1 MKNIHTLKQLLIG
14 IKYWSLR
21 SFFLVFALISLGTS
35 QMWGAEL
42 KEGQYIYINYSTST
56 WGSSSAKFKFN
67 WYWNVGDYCCVN
79 QEAGRISGVNY
90 AYAQT
95 QNAYTRAVQILR
107 FNSDYSSQ
115 WNYTNT
121 IAVSD
126 NTKNCITLTASVS
139 DNYSFSW
146 TTYAPPMSTT
156 TLSDNG
162 TSIVSG
168 SGTSGDPY
176 CVYVGAT
183 IKVSAAGT
191 KAVEDPDA
199 TINYDFKQ
207 GSTSKQNGTSTTYQF
222 TASSTANTSYTINL
236 DGYTK
241 VGSTSSTKKAA
252 TAIYYKTIAVP
263 VDPTVTLTAS
273 KTTGINIGET
283 ITLTAT
289 GSNASNI
296 TKYEFYEGSTKK
308 GTVNTSSGTAT
319 YSYTPTTTGNKTVKV
334 VMTYNS
340 GSNTVTSSNVALT
353 LNTPSVALAVKSGSP
368 TDIYLGETTTI
379 MKATPSN
386 VGAGVTPSY
395 VFTDQASPAV
405 SSSSQTS
412 KEWTY
417 TPGTTGTKTMKVTMT
432 VDGSTYTATTTVNVY
447 EHWNIYVKN
456 NCGWANGIYN
466 YNWDA
471 GGNKGLGNW
480 PGTSVSVYQGAWY
493 TVTLDSKYSNVI
505 LHGNNSEQTND
516 ISADKSIHTAGTFW
530 EFVYDHEYNGTKY
543 YYLTKNTSLSNPT
556 VYLDEDANSSYVV
569 NTTTLFLTG
578 HITNYGGDGSA
589 AADMLEVGFEVNGTK
604 YPMNCKTGDDASYF
618 WGYVTGLTAGTA
630 YTVKAYATNIH
641 GTGKSSGKSYT
652 TRAAGNYTIKV
663 RSLVERSAP
672 KIYAWTYTNT
682 ECNGLEIKNAAW
694 PGTTMTTDISGTTY
708 KWYSYTMSND
718 YNKFVISEGTD
729 ATKTDDFDAPL
740 EDKCYWYTATDGT
753 QSNRMGEMTC
763 PFSTPQLM
771 INHGGAVEGG
781 TSGSDYVYYT
791 MTLQGDGKYKYTVSN
806 LPASDNYQFKIVYL
820 AEWYG
825 KGTGDSYSTIDYT
838 HRTETSLAQETNNL
852 LLHSNFAG
860 DYSFYFN
867 PNDNSIEVEFPNV
880 NQLQIYGASP
890 AHAGIVNNY
899 DFGSPDGTTY
909 SKTLTLN
916 AKTTYRFK
924 VVYNCD
930 YYGFKTGEPASGEN
944 NSSNPMTI
952 NNCTDWRMYT
962 DGGDSY
968 LYAPVAGDYTFSF
981 NSDHVVSGEHLTDL
995 SVTFPEA
1002 YTVTFGY
1009 GTGGSA
1015 VTASATSAGGAI
1027 ESGDYVAS
1035 GDNIT
1040 FTQTPISGGYTF
1052 KGWYTTVDGNT
1063 TVATMGVSDNILN
1076 GINANKTVYAQYTP
1090 NNYIVSL
1097 DVDEDHKGTIASATT
1112 SHTVTYNAVTTNIP
1126 NLPTAADGYGLDGF
1140 YTDHNGTGTKLINGD
1155 GSFIASVSGFTDS
1168 DKKWIR
1174 IGGVTLYAYYK
1185 QAEITALTITPA
1197 VTAPSGTVTAT
1208 PTISP
1213 VPGGAA
1219 EICWRL
1225 LHSNG
1230 NIMDSQPTFTSA
1242 GGNAVTFTAP
1252 ETSGTY
1258 LVAAI
1263 LHTGTGCGNGTVL
1276 DSVTS
1281 GFQVAGDHN
1290 VTVQYKCGDVT
1301 IQASTTVTGRPL
1313 ATTEIT
1319 APEIFGYT
1327 FSKWKQGDG
1336 ITITGADANGEKAT
1350 ATITFTAIY
1359 DGTLTAIY
1367 TQNQIIY
1374 FKNTLGWSSVY
1385 VNLLT
1390 TDYWDNTNGSGNTGR
1405 SNRNLQMS
1413 LVDGTTD
1420 IYYYDYGN
1428 KATSHFISF
1437 TQESMDGYNNF
1448 YQASPNVAHVVFPS
1462 RYSDNTNL
1470 DKATE
1475 GGFYAG
1481 TPMFVPLAGQTP
1493 IKKNNNRAEYYNSGY
1508 WTKYTAGTGYTLEI
1522 YYDYDESPTVK
1533 SIPFTSDDE
1542 LMPMKAVADLE
1553 ANTTYR
1559 FQLKRDGDVY
1569 YGNSGTMTYADHG
1582 QGTAWEMT
1590 NTDFTKCKIT
1600 TNAAGDYTF
1609 NLSYSANSTNP
1620 PQYRLRMAVDYPI
1633 ASGDYRLIYKDGVHT
1648 AWHPSAIVPK
1658 VNNGKDTVSFF
1669 IRPNN
1674 ASRVLKIQ
1682 QATVDG
1688 ETGAI
1693 SWEDKSTITSSISS
1707 LPQDSVY
1714 NINLPMDGSGNISV
1728 ESVDPYTG
1736 NFYIR
1741 TDCANSKWDNYR
1753 SDPDHRMTYSEYS
1766 ITHGGYSHYYCHW
1779 VEAADAHRKNV
1790 KFTIA
1795 NDYSPCISDTLTRET
1810 SSGTWA
1816 NIATFIDGDG
1826 NILRDA
1832 NVRFMWD
1839 QHTNTISRAYIDG
1852 AQGHANDF
1860 LVLRSSDSKIADIDN
1875 SATILTEVKFLDNQN
1890 WIYEANVKA
1899 KPNALIK
1906 LTSTWGVGT
1915 TILQYF
1921 KGTESTTETLIT
1933 GSGDDWYDI
1942 RLLYDFKTN
1951 RLVAAMVPSGNI
1963 EDPTPINADVMFI
1976 RDHQGDI
1983 SQITF
1988 TDDGAITNIQTA
2000 YGVVRFNKW
2009 TLNNK
2014 DRETHNPL
2022 ASPSSRHERG
2032 LYFISFPFRV
2042 NLEEVFGFGKYGT
2055 HWIIQYYDGAARA
2068 ANGFWEGDPGF
2079 WTFIWDRRG
2088 VFLEPNQGYLL
2099 TLDLDELGESSSV
2112 WANNSER
2119 AELFFPSYGEM
2130 PNITSATVTHSIPA
2144 HTCTINWYEQKG
2156 IPGSDTGDPRTSY
2169 DRRVYDS
2176 HWNVMSVPTYVNT
2189 NSIAFANTDW
2199 TSSGTGK
2206 VGPKFLY
2213 TWNMD
2218 DNTLTATSGSGFTY
2232 HAMHAY
2238 MVQYNGNVTWT
2249 ASGSPVSPIVARR
2262 TYETPKEVEFRLE
2275 VRQDDKMIDQTFINM
2290 SDDEEVSAGFAFN
2303 EDLTKEFNSRKANIY
2318 TLINGIMT
2326 VAGNTMPMSEQ
2337 MTIVPV
2343 GVTISTTGDYTFAMP
2358 DGTDGVG
2365 VTLVDN
2371 ETGIRT
2377 SLSALNYTINLE
2389 AGDYKERF
2397 FLEISPIKNT
2407 PTGVETISDEG
2418 LEVSGAR
2425 KVMIDGI
2432 LYIVKD
2438 GRMYDARGTRVE

>member
-1 MKNIHTLKQLLIG
+1 MKTIYTQKRLLIG
-14 IKYWSLR
+14 IKYWSFR
-21 SFFLVFALISLGTS
+21 SFFLIFALISLNVG
-35 QMWGAEL
+35 QMWGAMYVRGTMNSWGATEMTQSSANSNIYYYKTSGYQEFKVATSTTSWNYGSSAINNSAGYL
-42 KEGQYIYINYSTST
+42 TSLGGSDNITGGSSGETWYICYNNSTKKVFGVFAMNIAGDNWGDPAIGSWSTSACEMT
-56 WGSSSAKFKFN
+56 YDGASIFSKTISTVSAEAHKLKITRCNTNSNWNDARYWSNSSSNISYTNCTCVDDGSNDHNIKFTPYIAGSVTITYNWSTGAITITCPKIPITLNKGTSGTSNGSATVDVGSSTLSTITHATRTDWNLTGYWTAESGGYKVINDDGTLAAYSSNISTYLNSNGTWKKTSATTL
-67 WYWNVGDYCCVN
+67 
-79 QEAGRISGVNY
+79 
-90 AYAQT
+90 YAQWSQSYT
-95 QNAYTRAVQILR
+95 VEYNANGGTGTMTDSNSPYANGSTVTTKSNTFTRSYYR
-107 FNSDYSSQ
+107 FTG
-115 WNYTNT
+115 W
-121 IAVSD
+121 
-126 NTKNCITLTASVS
+126 NTKAN
-139 DNYSFSW
+139 
-146 TTYAPPMSTT
+146 
-156 TLSDNG
+156 
-162 TSIVSG
+162 G
-168 SGTSGDPY
+168 SGTSY
-176 CVYVGAT
+176 AAGAT
-183 IKVSAAGT
+183 F
-191 KAVEDPDA
+191 
-199 TINYDFKQ
+199 TINANTILYAQ
-207 GSTSKQNGTSTTYQF
+207 WAENMTTVTLAANPTGSGTFTIGGAAATSTTAGKTTTRSI
-222 TASSTANTSYTINL
+222 TAVPGNGYYLTGTIWSKNNNNITLSSTTANPTTITGCGTNA
-236 DGYTK
+236 
-241 VGSTSSTKKAA
+241 TSSTLTCTFSSRWYLKGGFNDWGTDLPFVFTSA
-252 TAIYYKTIAVP
+252 TSGY
-263 VDPTVTLTAS
+263 VDVDLSENSSFKLYNAQTNAWYGS
-273 KTTGINIGET
+273 EYGIE
-283 ITLTAT
+283 
-289 GSNASNI
+289 
-296 TKYEFYEGSTKK
+296 K
-308 GTVNTSSGTAT
+308 GTR
-319 YSYTPTTTGNKTVKV
+319 
-334 VMTYNS
+334 
-340 GSNTVTSSNVALT
+340 
-353 LNTPSVALAVKSGSP
+353 
-368 TDIYLGETTTI
+368 ETTTLWSDN
-379 MKATPSN
+379 SN
-386 VGAGVTPSY
+386 NCPINISGL
-395 VFTDQASPAV
+395 
-405 SSSSQTS
+405 
-412 KEWTY
+412 
-417 TPGTTGTKTMKVTMT
+417 TGT
-432 VDGSTYTATTTVNVY
+432 YR
-447 EHWNIYVKN
+447 
-456 NCGWANGIYN
+456 
-466 YNWDA
+466 
-471 GGNKGLGNW
+471 
-480 PGTSVSVYQGAWY
+480 
-493 TVTLDSKYSNVI
+493 
-505 LHGNNSEQTND
+505 
-516 ISADKSIHTAGTFW
+516 F
-530 EFVYDHEYNGTKY
+530 
-543 YYLTKNTSLSNPT
+543 
-556 VYLDEDANSSYVV
+556 
-569 NTTTLFLTG
+569 
-578 HITNYGGDGSA
+578 
-589 AADMLEVGFEVNGTK
+589 
-604 YPMNCKTGDDASYF
+604 
-618 WGYVTGLTAGTA
+618 
-630 YTVKAYATNIH
+630 
-641 GTGKSSGKSYT
+641 
-652 TRAAGNYTIKV
+652 TI
-663 RSLVERSAP
+663 
-672 KIYAWTYTNT
+672 
-682 ECNGLEIKNAAW
+682 
-694 PGTTMTTDISGTTY
+694 DISGTYPSVTVTFPTINQLRVFTANE
-708 KWYSYTMSND
+708 SST
-718 YNKFVISEGTD
+718 GD
-729 ATKTDDFDAPL
+729 AAIGNWDWT
-740 EDKCYWYTATDGT
+740 
-753 QSNRMGEMTC
+753 
-763 PFSTPQLM
+763 
-771 INHGGAVEGG
+771 G
-781 TSGSDYVYYT
+781 TSG
-791 MTLQGDGKYKYTVSN
+791 TVS
-806 LPASDNYQFKIVYL
+806 
-820 AEWYG
+820 
-825 KGTGDSYSTIDYT
+825 
-838 HRTETSLAQETNNL
+838 
-852 LLHSNFAG
+852 
-860 DYSFYFN
+860 
-867 PNDNSIEVEFPNV
+867 
-880 NQLQIYGASP
+880 
-890 AHAGIVNNY
+890 
-899 DFGSPDGTTY
+899 
-909 SKTLTLN
+909 SKTLTLQ
-916 AKTTYRFK
+916 AKTQYKFK
-924 VVYNCD
+924 VVYNSD
-930 YYGFKTGEPASGEN
+930 YYGFKTGSNPT
-944 NSSNPMTI
+944 NPMTI
-952 NNCTDWRMYT
+952 NNCTDWRMYD
-962 DGGDSY
+962 DGDDSY
-968 LYAPVAGDYTFSF
+968 LYAPVTGSYTFNF
-981 NSDHVVSGEHLTDL
+981 NSDHVVNAKHQTDL

-1002 YTVTFGY
+1002 SQITFGV
-1009 GTGGSA
+1009 GSLGGGGA
-1015 VTASATSAGGAI
+1015 VTVSPSIT
-1027 ESGDYVAS
+1027 SGDYVLKTQA
-1035 GDNIT
+1035 IT
-1040 FTQTPISGGYTF
+1040 FTKSATTTAGYTW
-1052 KGWYTTVDGNT
+1052 KGWYDNVEGTGSALGTGNT
-1063 TVATMGVSDNILN
+1063 YTSAANTRTTITEYSFFACYQYASYTVT
-1076 GINANKTVYAQYTP
+1076 
-1090 NNYIVSL
+1090 L
-1097 DVDEDHKGTIASATT
+1097 DKQTSATGYGNT
-1112 SHTVTYNAVTTNIP
+1112 GTCGNQTVTYNTA
-1126 NLPTAADGYGLDGF
+1126 LPAISGTMPTGSGAYGFYGF
-1140 YTDHNGTGTKLINGD
+1140 YTATGGGGVRVIDESGNW
-1155 GSFIASVSGFTDS
+1155 IANVSGYTDA
-1168 DKKWIR
+1168 DGKWIR
-1174 IGGVTLYAYYK
+1174 TSGVTLYAYYK
-1185 QAEITALTITPA
+1185 QAEISALTITPA
-1197 VTAPSGTVTAT
+1197 VIAPSGTVTAT

-1313 ATTEIT
+1313 EWTEVV
-1319 APEIFGYT
+1319 AHEIFGYT
-1327 FSKWKQGDG
+1327 FSGWTAGDG
-1336 ITITGADANGEKAT
+1336 VTIRDTT
-1350 ATITFTAIY
+1350 AARLTALQAEDPTIVAVQRMKAIY

-1374 FKNTLGWSSVY
+1374 FKNTLGWSDVY
-1385 VNLLT
+1385 VNFYT
-1390 TDYWDNTNGSGNTGR
+1390 GSYWNNPKGSGNYGVT
-1405 SNRNLQMS
+1405 NRNKHMTRI
-1413 LVDGTTD
+1413 GETD
-1420 IYYYDYGN
+1420 IWYYDYG
-1428 KATSHFISF
+1428 AASITPSLYVSF
-1437 TQESMDGYNNF
+1437 TSESQNGSENF
-1448 YQASPNVAHVVFPS
+1448 WHKSPDVNVVYPANYPDAIH
-1462 RYSDNTNL
+1462 T
-1470 DKATE
+1470 DKSSE
-1475 GGFYAG
+1475 NGFKAA
-1481 TPMFVPLAGQTP
+1481 TPMFVPLASQAAIP
-1493 IKKNNNRAEYYNSGY
+1493 LNSSNGGKANYFNAGY
-1508 WTKYTAGTGYTLEI
+1508 WTKYTPGTGYTLEI

-1533 SIPFTSDDE
+1533 SIEFTSEDE
-1542 LMPMKAVADLE
+1542 LMPMKAIVSLE

-1559 FQLKRDGDVY
+1559 YQLRRGGTGDDGIY
-1569 YGNSGTMTYADHG
+1569 YGNTGEMTYSNHE
-1582 QGTAWEMT
+1582 AWDM
-1590 NTDFTKCKIT
+1590 NNSMSPFKKARIT

-1609 NLSYSANSTNP
+1609 NLNYAGHKDATTT
-1620 PQYRLRMAVDYPI
+1620 YRLRMSVDYPI

-1669 IRPNN
+1669 IRPKN
-1674 ASRVLKIQ
+1674 ANRVLKIQ
-1682 QATVDG
+1682 QATVNG
-1688 ETGAI
+1688 STGAI
-1693 SWEDKSTITSSISS
+1693 SWEDKSTITSSITS

-1714 NINLPMDGSGNISV
+1714 NINLTMDGSGNISV

-1736 NFYIR
+1736 NYYIR

-1766 ITHGGYSHYYCHW
+1766 INHGGYSHYYCHW

-1810 SSGTWA
+1810 ASGTWA
-1816 NIATFIDGDG
+1816 NIATFIEANGD
-1826 NILRDA
+1826 ILRDA

-1921 KGTESTTETLIT
+1921 KGTESKTETLIT
-1933 GSGDDWYDI
+1933 GSGSDWYDI

-2119 AELFFPSYGEM
+2119 AELFFPSYGTM

-2189 NSIAFANTDW
+2189 NSIAFANTEW

-2262 TYETPKEVEFRLE
+2262 TYSEAPKEVEFRLE
-2275 VRQDDKMIDQTFINM
+2275 IQQDDKMIDQTFINM

-2358 DGTDGVG
+2358 DGTDGIG

-2438 GRMYDARGTRVE
+2438 GRMYDARGARVE